1 VVNFDRSSSSLGL
14 AVTRGSFALIASCL
28 VTLPLTATAQEQLSL
43 DEYFKGT
50 GLEGQLNLQAADFEP
65 LNATTPGSVAPGTA
79 GTLSA
84 PVSRSSF
91 GFPPNANL
99 SASATNTWPPASG
112 VGVGGQP
119 TPTSSLLPLSQPI
132 GTPQFGFQQTLA
144 AQPSPFGA
152 STSNPAAYERSQ
164 LDPLTGLPLHMTS
177 LGMGLGVSP
186 AAANSGFGAGP
197 ITPGMLAGG
206 LSQTSY
212 AAPPSANWNAANQAP
227 LARSDWSAFPTQ
239 QQPLSNGG
247 VAQIGHTGPIVFA
260 GAIEPL
266 LPGETI
272 TNAALPTSVPLPEQ
286 VASRDLGLPELQD
299 FGELSTEWLKELRA
313 PSYDR
318 TMDDLCVS
326 RKGYVVLEHWGWHAA
341 SVAGRRDLLGI
352 TSVQGTF
359 TLSFPQL
366 VEGFTV
372 RPQFG
377 FHYLAGPQRTDVP
390 TRLFD
395 VMVEAGWM
403 QEVWER
409 THLRVAGTAGLYTD
423 FDQGNL
429 TDGVRVLGVAL
440 GTYEVNEDLQ
450 LVLGAAIINLANRH
464 VLPIAGVVY
473 HPNDDVRLELMFP
486 EGKLAQR
493 IDPGRDHERWVYISG
508 SFFGRTWNV
517 ARAGGGTDDLT
528 YSDWRVGLGVESHL
542 QTRAVWYLEVGAS
555 LGRQLEYES
564 HVGDYDPD
572 TTGYL
577 RGGFYY

>member
-1 VVNFDRSSSSLGL
+1 M
-14 AVTRGSFALIASCL
+14 TRGSFALIASCL

-65 LNATTPGSVAPGTA
+65 LNAPVSGAVAPGISGALPGST
-79 GTLSA
+79 
-84 PVSRSSF
+84 SRGNVGF
-91 GFPPNANL
+91 GPPANL
-99 SASATNTWPPASG
+99 G
-112 VGVGGQP
+112 
-119 TPTSSLLPLSQPI
+119 TSSLSTMPATPGWGMPGQPASASSLPLPSAPI
-132 GTPQFGFQQTLA
+132 GTPQFGFRQPFA
-144 AQPSPFGA
+144 AQPSPLG
-152 STSNPAAYERSQ
+152 SSSSNPANYDRSQ

-177 LGMGLGVSP
+177 LGMGLGASHS
-186 AAANSGFGAGP
+186 AANSGLGAGP

-212 AAPPSANWNAANQAP
+212 MAPPTMTWNVSNQAP
-227 LARSDWSAFPTQ
+227 SARSDWSAFPTQ
-239 QQPLSNGG
+239 QPSLGNGG
-247 VAQIGHTGPIVFA
+247 ATQIGHTGPIVFA

-286 VASRDLGLPELQD
+286 VASRDTGLPDLQD
-299 FGELSTEWLKELRA
+299 FGELSTEWLKELQA
-313 PSYDR
+313 QPHDR

-366 VEGFTV
+366 IEGFTV

-429 TDGVRVLGVAL
+429 TEGVRVSGVAL

-450 LVLGAAIINLANRH
+450 LVLGAAVINLANRR

-473 HPNDDVRLELMFP
+473 HPHDDLRLELMFP

-493 IDPGRDHERWVYISG
+493 IDPGRDFERWVYLSG

-528 YSDWRVGLGVESHL
+528 YSDWRVGLGIESHL